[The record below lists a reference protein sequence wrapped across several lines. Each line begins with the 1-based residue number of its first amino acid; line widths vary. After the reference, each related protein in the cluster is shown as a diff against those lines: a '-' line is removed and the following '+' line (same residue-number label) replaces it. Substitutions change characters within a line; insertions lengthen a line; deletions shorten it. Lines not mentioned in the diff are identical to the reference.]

1 MSSIL
6 YYSNYC
12 PHCKELLTLLSKSKL
27 KEEVHF
33 LSIDKRVKRNGAMYI
48 QLENGQEILLPP
60 NIRSVPALLM
70 LSRGHRVLQGSEI
83 SDYLIEKEVQINMK
97 ATNFN
102 GEPMAFG
109 MGDFGSVVSDSFSF
123 LDQSSDE
130 MSAKGNGG
138 LRQMHNYVSLEHS
151 DMIETPPDTYTPDKV
166 GQNSME
172 EYIKQ
177 RNNDVPQGHRR
188 M

>member
-1 MSSIL
+1 MSCIL
-6 YYSNYC
+6 YYSSYC
-12 PHCKELLTLLSKSKL
+12 PHSKELLGLLSRSKL

-33 LSIDKRVKRNGAMYI
+33 LSIDRRVKRDGAIYI

-60 NIRSVPALLM
+60 NVQSVPALLM

-83 SDYLIEKEVQINMK
+83 SDYLIEKEVKINMQ

-109 MGDFGSVVSDSFSF
+109 MGDFGSVVSDNYSF

-151 DMIETPPDTYTPDKV
+151 DMIETPPDTYVPNKV

-172 EYIKQ
+172 EYIQQ
-177 RNNDVPQGHRR
+177 RNADVPQNHRR
-188 M
+188 I